1 MKGLTEQNLYDLLG
15 IEFNASA
22 FEISRAY
29 KELCQLYQE
38 DSLASYSFFTR
49 EEREEILTT
58 LNEAYSI
65 LTDEEKRSQYDQSLR
80 RDGLLVEE
88 MESRGIGKTHRPI
101 SDPNPFINNTILTIR
116 NELRAMVSS
125 NPEIQEILTS
135 GALWGRDLKRIR
147 EKLGVSLEV
156 IAEMTKVRILF
167 LRAIEDEEVEKV
179 PSLIF
184 LKGFLR
190 AYAQSIGLD
199 ADIVANRYLSRIKG

>member
-1 MKGLTEQNLYDLLG
+1 MNRLTEQNFYDLLG

-22 FEISRAY
+22 FEINRAY
-29 KELCQLYQE
+29 KELCQLYHE
-38 DSLASYSFFTR
+38 DSLASYSFFSR
-49 EEREEILTT
+49 EERQEILTT
-58 LNEAYSI
+58 LNEAFSTLI
-65 LTDEEKRSQYDQSLR
+65 DEEKRSRYDQSLR
-80 RDGLLVEE
+80 GDGLLGEK
-88 MESRGIGKTHRPI
+88 MESRGGRKTHQLVPDSNSFR
-101 SDPNPFINNTILTIR
+101 NNRILTIR

-125 NPEIQEILTS
+125 NPEIQGILTHD
-135 GALWGRDLKRIR
+135 ALWGRDLKRIR

-167 LRAIEDEEVEKV
+167 LRAIEDDEVEKV

-199 ADIVANRYLSRIKG
+199 VDIVANRYLSRIKG